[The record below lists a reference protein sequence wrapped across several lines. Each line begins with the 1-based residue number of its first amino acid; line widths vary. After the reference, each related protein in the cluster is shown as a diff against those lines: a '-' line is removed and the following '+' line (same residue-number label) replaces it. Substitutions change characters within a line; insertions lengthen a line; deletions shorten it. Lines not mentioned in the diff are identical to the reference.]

1 MGKIMEI
8 DEITGIV
15 IERSIKIHKD
25 LGPGLLES
33 VYEAILEKEL
43 LTKGLFVERQK
54 PIDFIYDGIKFS
66 EGFRIDL
73 LVETTVI
80 LELKFVETLAPVHP
94 KQLLTYLKL
103 TNLPVGL
110 LLNFGAP
117 VMKEGIHRIVNNYN
131 LGR

>member
-1 MGKIMEI
+1 MGI
-8 DEITGIV
+8 DEVTGIV

-73 LVETTVI
+73 LVERTVI
-80 LELKFVETLAPVHP
+80 LELKSVETLAPVHP

-131 LGR
+131 PGR